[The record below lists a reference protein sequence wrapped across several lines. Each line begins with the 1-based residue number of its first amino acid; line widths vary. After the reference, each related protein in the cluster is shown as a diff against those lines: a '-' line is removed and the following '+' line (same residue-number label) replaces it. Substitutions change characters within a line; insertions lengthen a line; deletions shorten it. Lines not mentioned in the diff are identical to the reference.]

1 MVVCIGPSSL
11 LYSFE
16 RRKAFSALMLQ
27 TSYLNLFGS
36 SGSRSILCSSSSGC
50 PSFCIMF
57 VTFYLR
63 FLGIL
68 FLFWVS
74 LISYSL

>member
-1 MVVCIGPSSL
+1 MYWTQFLAL
-11 LYSFE
+11 LFE

-27 TSYLNLFGS
+27 TSYLNLF
-36 SGSRSILCSSSSGC
+36 GSRSILCSSSSGC